1 MNIKCIL
8 LNEKHQNEQA
18 TYCVVP
24 FTFHYV
30 KRKLKNRSVKNRP
43 VIARDLTRVRLKV
56 GETQRISLHVEIIPY
71 DTIVVDTTL
80 SIFLNS

>member
-30 KRKLKNRSVKNRP
+30 KRKTEKP
-43 VIARDLTRVRLKV
+43 
-56 GETQRISLHVEIIPY
+56 ISEKQTS
-71 DTIVVDTTL
+71 DCQGFDKGKA
-80 SIFLNS
+80 